1 MVARTTRLAGPAP
14 GRCTGRG
21 RAGGVRRGGS
31 GDGPPAAMT
40 PADRDLLL
48 GLPWTPSTRTRG
60 ERADVGELDRFSAVV
75 RDLVV
80 RFARNGGT

>member
-1 MVARTTRLAGPAP
+1 
-14 GRCTGRG
+14 
-21 RAGGVRRGGS
+21 
-31 GDGPPAAMT
+31 MT